1 VLKHRCAYLNGLFSK
16 WVLQDWDALGT
27 RRHHIYSPYLWGK
40 LSVIQIS
47 RSILLQQVFQRSKH
61 AV

>member
-1 VLKHRCAYLNGLFSK
+1 MRQK
-16 WVLQDWDALGT
+16 LQYMVVVERGATSYGAKEEFKT
-27 RRHHIYSPYLWGK
+27 CSPIAK